1 MNVVLHDFHVTTK
14 IMFKYKTRP
23 FVVRR
28 KSIFFSTSRYV
39 LVKISEWMHDTEIS
53 DVCVTRG
60 TGEIPQGAQKENVF
74 ICECGNGKKKGNVLK
89 ELKKGLHFGTYQE
102 PGDLEAHLLW

>member
-1 MNVVLHDFHVTTK
+1 MLYNDVNVVLHDFHVTTK
-14 IMFKYKTRP
+14 MMFKYKTRP

-74 ICECGNGKKKGNVLK
+74 ICECGNGKKKGNVFERIEK
-89 ELKKGLHFGTYQE
+89 RTSFRNVPRTGR
-102 PGDLEAHLLW
+102 P